1 MVRLVEAGLAVFLV
15 SGLVWPCSVCQIRIS
30 NEEHAL
36 CLRSGVELRSSV
48 CDPDDLESKSQAD
61 SRHHVSLSYDQ
72 TNPQISP
79 RCVAACRAELLRYHT
94 SPASYIFY
102 QIFPV
107 NKFLIFLK
115 FWRSEARE
123 ALDSLN
129 TCAMHVNASA
139 VRIRISP
146 SLVGPRQRWYLS
158 RERGDRSGPSLSDA
172 VMRNTGGLCSVSIWH
187 IELLTSI
194 KLSFSKFFHMYED
207 KSCSRGLAAIGHG
220 GGIRRLQRSS
230 ESDGLARRRVRLQCS
245 GRKLLVFR
253 LLAIPMDLGLEIG
266 ILN

>member
-1 MVRLVEAGLAVFLV
+1 VCRTVAPVIYLNPGNSSPVGIRNDMVRLVEAGLAVFLV

-36 CLRSGVELRSSV
+36 CLRSGVEQRSSV
-48 CDPDDLESKSQAD
+48 CDPEDLESKSQAD

-72 TNPQISP
+72 TNPQISL

-102 QIFPV
+102 QIFTV

-123 ALDSLN
+123 ALDFLN

-139 VRIRISP
+139 VAFASP
-146 SLVGPRQRWYLS
+146 L
-158 RERGDRSGPSLSDA
+158 RSSVHGSAGICPA
-172 VMRNTGGLCSVSIWH
+172 KGAIGLCANM
-187 IELLTSI
+187 LAFPAP
-194 KLSFSKFFHMYED
+194 FSD
-207 KSCSRGLAAIGHG
+207 RG
-220 GGIRRLQRSS
+220 
-230 ESDGLARRRVRLQCS
+230 E
-245 GRKLLVFR
+245 GRGVFC
-253 LLAIPMDLGLEIG
+253 
-266 ILN
+266 